1 MSEKI
6 IEARSRYRPDVVER
20 LLIAEAPPDSL
31 DRFFYYEDVRSADYL
46 FLGVTQVLYP
56 TLRESYINL
65 GRPKHQKE
73 KMLRQFQ
80 REGFFL
86 MDILD
91 IPVGCHAGILSE
103 GVPGLLD
110 RMSRAVDKET
120 PIILIKTTVYDA
132 AAHAL
137 VDAGYRRVVHERI
150 PFPGQGWQ
158 KKFRPPF
165 SRALIATGWKLK

>member
-73 KMLRQFQ
+73 KMLR
-80 REGFFL
+80 
-86 MDILD
+86 
-91 IPVGCHAGILSE
+91 
-103 GVPGLLD
+103 
-110 RMSRAVDKET
+110 
-120 PIILIKTTVYDA
+120 
-132 AAHAL
+132 
-137 VDAGYRRVVHERI
+137 
-150 PFPGQGWQ
+150 
-158 KKFRPPF
+158 
-165 SRALIATGWKLK
+165 